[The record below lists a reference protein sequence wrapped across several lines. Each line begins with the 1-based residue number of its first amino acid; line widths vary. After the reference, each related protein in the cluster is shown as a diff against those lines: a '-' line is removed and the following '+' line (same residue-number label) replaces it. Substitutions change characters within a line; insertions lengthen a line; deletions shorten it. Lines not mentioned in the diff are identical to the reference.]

1 MGALLL
7 EMLRPMLQRMGSRYG
22 TTLTVQASRPSTFH
36 KDDMMVRLELVTECE
51 HGFNGQHYP
60 LGGDHSF
67 CSGGSRIPLDP
78 KRFLVFNRDENDNP
92 TDFATVQDV
101 LDALEQP

>member
-1 MGALLL
+1 
-7 EMLRPMLQRMGSRYG
+7 MLQRMGSRYG

-78 KRFLVFNRDENDNP
+78 NLRLLPGREESDP
-92 TDFATVQDV
+92 WLVQDV
-101 LDALEQP
+101 LDALENQI

>member
-7 EMLRPMLQRMGSRYG
+7 EMLRPMPVSMDTRHG

-51 HGFNGQHYP
+51 HHLEFPHLMEWGK
-60 LGGDHSF
+60 GGPSW
-67 CSGGSRIPLDP
+67 CRQAKRIRLDP
-78 KRFLVFNRDENDNP
+78 NLRLLPGREESDP
-92 TDFATVQDV
+92 WLVQDV